1 MVNHNLPSRKPHDW
15 VPPVPAFS
23 ARISE
28 PVTIAYFAI
37 QVGEGSDGRTQADL
51 DAFRAW
57 TRALTEGSAAPDWR
71 DCAEYTDENGLYT
84 WVSVFYWRAEPDA
97 YRAWTERSDYGAFWN
112 DAARVDGDSGYFREV
127 LHVPN
132 ERLETLYSH
141 TDMDTGVG
149 GNTGEHEGPIQAHN
163 YWGSMRDRVPLSGTD
178 ALEPL
183 QLITAEPA
191 AARHQSRGARVS
203 LVGVANL
210 ATIRS
215 GHLYGDVE
223 GRELEVF
230 EGEIMPSLHEGM
242 EYLRDNPVESG
253 CYVCR
258 DMSET
263 DGDGAARK
271 RGFATAHFDSLTRL
285 EDWAESHPT
294 HLRIFG
300 RFIELATELQGN
312 IKLKLWH
319 EVTVVPAEMQE
330 YEYVNCHPG
339 TGMLPY
345 AAELTTASASAR

>member
-28 PVTIAYFAI
+28 PVTIAYYAI
-37 QVGEGSDGRTQADL
+37 QVGKNSADGRSQADL

-57 TRALTEGSAAPDWR
+57 TRALTEGAAAPEWR
-71 DCAEYTDENGLYT
+71 DCAEYTDENGLHT
-84 WVSVFYWRAEPDA
+84 WMSIFYWRAEPDT
-97 YRAWTERSDYGAFWN
+97 YRDWTARPDYRAFWN
-112 DAARVDGDSGYFREV
+112 DSARLEGDSGYFREV

-163 YWGSMRDRVPLSGTD
+163 YWGSMRDRLPLSGTD
-178 ALEPL
+178 PLEPP
-183 QLITAEPA
+183 QLITVAGDST
-191 AARHQSRGARVS
+191 RHQTRGARVS
-203 LVGVANL
+203 HAGVANL

-215 GHLYGDVE
+215 GHLYGDVT

-242 EYLRDNPVESG
+242 AYLHDNPVETG
-253 CYVCR
+253 CYVVR
-258 DMSET
+258 DMIET
-263 DGDGAARK
+263 DGDGVARK

-300 RFIELATELQGN
+300 RFIELATELKGD

-339 TGMLPY
+339 TGMLAY
-345 AAELTTASASAR
+345 AAELSPVA

>member
-23 ARISE
+23 ARIAE
-28 PVTIAYFAI
+28 PVTIAYYAI
-37 QVGEGSDGRTQADL
+37 QQRGSKKDL
-51 DAFRAW
+51 TAFRAW
-57 TRALTEGSAAPDWR
+57 TQQLTTGESAPEWR
-71 DCAEYTDENGLYT
+71 DCAEYTDENGYYT
-84 WVSVFYWRAEPDA
+84 WVSIFYWRADPEV
-97 YRAWTERSDYGAFWN
+97 YRAWTERSDFGAFWN
-112 DAARVDGDSGYFREV
+112 NAERLEGDTGYYREV

-141 TDMDTGVG
+141 TEMDTGVG
-149 GNTGEHEGPIQAHN
+149 GKTGEHEGPIQAHN

-178 ALEPL
+178 ALEPP
-183 QLITAEPA
+183 QLITAAGDPK
-191 AARHQSRGARVS
+191 RHTGFGERVA
-203 LVGVANL
+203 VAGVDNL

-215 GHLYGDVE
+215 GHIYDAVE

-230 EGEIMPSLHEGM
+230 DGEIMPSLHEGM
-242 EYLRDNPVESG
+242 MYLRDNPVESG
-253 CYVCR
+253 SYICR
-258 DMSET
+258 DMEET
-263 DGDGAARK
+263 DGDGTPRK

-319 EVTVVPAEMQE
+319 EVTVVPADMQE
-330 YEYVNCHPG
+330 FEYVNCDPR
-339 TGMLPY
+339 TGFMPY
-345 AAELTTASASAR
+345 SAARQIAAPAA

>member
-28 PVTIAYFAI
+28 PVTIAYFGI
-37 QVGEGSDGRTQADL
+37 QQRGSGADVE
-51 DAFRAW
+51 AFRAW
-57 TRALTEGSAAPDWR
+57 TRQLTTGESAPEWR
-71 DCAEYTDENGLYT
+71 DCAEYTDENGHHT
-84 WVSVFYWRAEPDA
+84 WVSIFYWRARSDA

-112 DAARVDGDSGYFREV
+112 DSARLEGDTGYFREV

-141 TDMDTGVG
+141 TEMDTGVG
-149 GNTGEHEGPIQAHN
+149 GNSGEHEGPIQAHN

-178 ALEPL
+178 PLEPP
-183 QLITAEPA
+183 QLITSERDVN
-191 AARHQSRGARVS
+191 RHQSVGARVA
-203 LVGVANL
+203 LAGVENL

-215 GHLYGDVE
+215 GHIYDDLE

-230 EGEIMPSLHEGM
+230 DGEIMPSLHEGM
-242 EYLRDNPVESG
+242 MYLRDNPVESG

-263 DGDGAARK
+263 DGDGVARK

-300 RFIELATELQGN
+300 RFIELATELKGD

-319 EVTVVPAEMQE
+319 EVTVVPASMQE
-330 YEYVNCHPG
+330 YEYLNCAPG
-339 TGMLPY
+339 TGMMPF
-345 AAELTTASASAR
+345 ASAREVTAPVSH

>member
-28 PVTIAYFAI
+28 PVTIAYYAI
-37 QVGEGSDGRTQADL
+37 QVGKNSADL

-57 TRALTEGSAAPDWR
+57 TRALTEGAAAPEWR
-71 DCAEYTDENGLYT
+71 DCAEYTDENGLHT
-84 WVSVFYWRAEPDA
+84 WMSIFYWRAEPDT
-97 YRAWTERSDYGAFWN
+97 YRDWTARPDYRAFWN
-112 DAARVDGDSGYFREV
+112 DSARLEGDSGYFREV

-163 YWGSMRDRVPLSGTD
+163 YWGSMRDRLPLSGTD
-178 ALEPL
+178 PL
-183 QLITAEPA
+183 DPPQLITVAGNPM
-191 AARHQSRGARVS
+191 RHQTRGARVS
-203 LVGVANL
+203 HAGVANL

-215 GHLYGDVE
+215 GHLYGDVT

-242 EYLRDNPVESG
+242 AYLHANPVETG
-253 CYVCR
+253 CYVVR
-258 DMSET
+258 DMTET
-263 DGDGAARK
+263 DGEGVARK

-300 RFIELATELQGN
+300 RFIELATELKGD

-319 EVTVVPAEMQE
+319 EVTVVPADMQE
-330 YEYVNCHPG
+330 FEYLNCHPG

-345 AAELTTASASAR
+345 AAELTIARASAR